1 MEINEWAIIKNPF
14 AIKII
19 NNEENIKEAFDAWN
33 ELPEPR
39 YLQEDS
45 IDKAHDLFSVLA
57 EESQEEMNLAMFF
70 LYAVISNDPEDTDF
84 LGDVY
89 QFYYSN
95 MNGAVQSYRFYGADT
110 KNHYPE
116 LSREVIS
123 RYLKH
128 TSKADFINDGKVYV
142 ELSKEDPEQH
152 KTDILGMIISEMEE
166 LGEISETQYE
176 ELLGALEDTLTKW
189 NSYSYPKI
197 EASDVYDTVR
207 LIVETAFRFKAYRT
221 CLLLAPILMISGKN
235 TRSHFDES
243 LIFAGKTLYQLGYEE
258 FAKNCFLRA
267 DTNTNHLCWASEDEE
282 YCDFLHKDTKLE
294 VPQWATE
301 RDKMIQESLKNGQA
315 FLVDGN
321 QMIKAEAG
329 FKKEYKKETQA
340 RNNQLS
346 KVLPSFN
353 TEFGYAENLTGEALI
368 SKADELIKLLGEQ
381 CSDTREK
388 VLAYCLKAE
397 GLLEQG
403 KNVEAGII
411 LDQAYGLKEGKYC
424 SRLLNDYAELAK
436 ALGKRSEEN
445 AYRLRSKL
453 LRRK

>member
-1 MEINEWAIIKNPF
+1 MIQKPN
-14 AIKII
+14 
-19 NNEENIKEAFDAWN
+19 
-33 ELPEPR
+33 
-39 YLQEDS
+39 S
-45 IDKAHDLFSVLA
+45 I
-57 EESQEEMNLAMFF
+57 
-70 LYAVISNDPEDTDF
+70 
-84 LGDVY
+84 
-89 QFYYSN
+89 
-95 MNGAVQSYRFYGADT
+95 
-110 KNHYPE
+110 
-116 LSREVIS
+116 
-123 RYLKH
+123 
-128 TSKADFINDGKVYV
+128 
-142 ELSKEDPEQH
+142 
-152 KTDILGMIISEMEE
+152 
-166 LGEISETQYE
+166 
-176 ELLGALEDTLTKW
+176 
-189 NSYSYPKI
+189 
-197 EASDVYDTVR
+197 
-207 LIVETAFRFKAYRT
+207 
-221 CLLLAPILMISGKN
+221 
-235 TRSHFDES
+235 
-243 LIFAGKTLYQLGYEE
+243 
-258 FAKNCFLRA
+258 
-267 DTNTNHLCWASEDEE
+267 
-282 YCDFLHKDTKLE
+282 DFLHKDTKLE